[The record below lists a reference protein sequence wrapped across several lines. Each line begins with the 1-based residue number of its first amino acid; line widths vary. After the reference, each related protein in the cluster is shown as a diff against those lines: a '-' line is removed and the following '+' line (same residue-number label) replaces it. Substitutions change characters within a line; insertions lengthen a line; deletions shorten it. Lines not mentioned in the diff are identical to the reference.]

1 MVKERTADAS
11 LYTAYKRQTVNTNLA
26 ADDGNNG
33 VPTASRLSVVSQR
46 PAGLTMS
53 NSFRFRFA
61 FLDNNNIPIITMLN
75 DWNLNYNLLTALWSQ
90 SKEGSVE
97 LRIFTNTTN
106 SIVGATPVLSA
117 IIVNGTENTNTYVTN
132 YTSVFRNFYFFTI
145 RPINYN
151 VSPNQSTIYQ
161 LNWYVNGWV
170 PTSLNMVFPLSVAI
184 DDAGNTYTSDNNG
197 QRIIKTTSSGV
208 STVLLTFA
216 YGQTGV
222 YVKSNILYIVRGDSN
237 ILANNIVTRYN
248 LSTGAYIEPPFT
260 AEVFNAR
267 GLVMDSQNNMYIQAG
282 SGSIRKRTPG
292 GTNTGILSNTGTP
305 CGASMG
311 YYRDSLNDEYIY
323 YAESTNHVINRTLV
337 LRNGVVPATFV
348 KELVAGTLNVSSY
361 SGDGGPALQA
371 KLQAPRGV
379 NVDTLGNVII
389 ADTESNAIRY
399 IPMST
404 GIIHTIVG
412 GIGYGPATNGGV
424 GTASQA
430 KKPWGVLFKDP
441 STVYFTDNE
450 NNVTR
455 VLNLTGHY

>member
-1 MVKERTADAS
+1 MGQCNLNIGARKVGAAMKRLPQLYYGDKVKEQILQKWDPVS
-11 LYTAYKRQTVNTNLA
+11 KRMVNIH
-26 ADDGNNG
+26 
-33 VPTASRLSVVSQR
+33 
-46 PAGLTMS
+46 
-53 NSFRFRFA
+53 
-61 FLDNNNIPIITMLN
+61 DNAPIITMLN
-75 DWNLNYNLLTALWSQ
+75 EWNLNYNIFTALWSQ
-90 SKEGSVE
+90 SKGSSVE
-97 LRIFTNTTN
+97 LQIFTNSTN
-106 SIVGATPVLSA
+106 SIEGATPVLSA
-117 IIVNGTENTNTYVTN
+117 VFLAGTENTNTYVTN

-145 RPINYN
+145 RPINCI
-151 VSPNQSTIYQ
+151 VSPTRSPVYQ

-184 DDAGNTYTSDNNG
+184 DDVGNTYTSDNNG
-197 QRIIKTTSSGV
+197 KRIIKTTSSGV
-208 STVLLTFA
+208 STLLLTLA
-216 YGQTGV
+216 YSQTGV
-222 YVKSNILYIVRGDSN
+222 YVKSNILYIVRGDSEV
-237 ILANNIVTRYN
+237 LGNNIVTRYN

-260 AEVFNAR
+260 VETFGAR
-267 GLVMDSQNNMYIQAG
+267 GLIMDSQNNMYIHVG
-282 SGSIRKRTPG
+282 SGSIRKRTPD
-292 GTNTGILSNTGTP
+292 GTNTGILSNTGSP

-399 IPMST
+399 IPVST
-404 GIIHTIVG
+404 GIIHTICG
-412 GIGYGPATNGGV
+412 GIGYGPATNGVV
-424 GTASQA
+424 GTSSQV

>member
-1 MVKERTADAS
+1 
-11 LYTAYKRQTVNTNLA
+11 
-26 ADDGNNG
+26 
-33 VPTASRLSVVSQR
+33 
-46 PAGLTMS
+46 
-53 NSFRFRFA
+53 
-61 FLDNNNIPIITMLN
+61 MLN

-145 RPINYN
+145 KPINYN
-151 VSPNQSTIYQ
+151 VSPNQSAIYQ

-170 PTSLNMVFPLSVAI
+170 PTSLNMVFPLSIAI

-197 QRIIKTTSSGV
+197 RRIIKTTPSGT
-208 STVLLTFA
+208 SDVLLTLVNSP
-216 YGQTGV
+216 TGI
-222 YVKSNILYIVRGDSN
+222 YIKSNILYIMRTDGSV
-237 ILANNIVTRYN
+237 LANNTLTRYS
-248 LSTGAYIEPPFT
+248 LSTGQYIEPPFT
-260 AEVFNAR
+260 AEAVNAR
-267 GLVMDSQNNMYIQAG
+267 VLVIDSQNNMYIQAA
-282 SGSIRKRTPG
+282 SVIRKRTPD
-292 GTNTGILSNTGTP
+292 GTNTQIVSSTGAPT
-305 CGASMG
+305 GMSMG

-323 YAESTNHVINRTLV
+323 YAETTNHVVNRTCV
-337 LRNGVVPATFV
+337 LRNGSVPAFT
-348 KELVAGTLNVSSY
+348 KERVAGTLDMATY
-361 SGDGGPALQA
+361 SGDGELAVNA
-371 KLQAPRGV
+371 KLNAPRGV

-389 ADTESNAIRY
+389 ADTENNAIRY
-399 IPMST
+399 IPVST
-404 GIIHTIVG
+404 GIIHTICG
-412 GIGYGPATNGGV
+412 GIGYGPATDGVV
-424 GTASQA
+424 GTSSQV